1 MTLVRYGQLLAALS
15 AARSQ
20 YATAILGC
28 HALTETMLVH
38 AAAIVW
44 LECSFHCSFIYF
56 VVIISRFGLQNYT
69 FLFNYASFMRFFWSF
84 GCLFVPLHPQSNVFG
99 N

>member
-1 MTLVRYGQLLAALS
+1 MTLVRYSQLLAALG

-28 HALTETMLVH
+28 HALAETMLVH

-44 LECSFHCSFIYF
+44 LECSFHCYFTYF
-56 VVIISRFGLQNYT
+56 VVIISRFGLQNYAN
-69 FLFNYASFMRFFWSF
+69 LFNYASFSQKKCSF
-84 GCLFVPLHPQSNVFG
+84 
-99 N
+99 